1 MTDPHEFYLQNVD
14 GKELSEIEEK
24 ISYEYNKLQ
33 KLKAPIMD
41 KTLCLAPFDGGYFR
55 AQILRKSK
63 DNCYDVQFVDY
74 GNKDTF
80 SVNDLYKI
88 PPSVSY
94 YKHQAMKCSL
104 AYVDCP
110 PRYSSLF
117 NNALDI
123 CYKMCWDKKIVAHVV
138 FKDADYN
145 YVILSPASKPD
156 IQDS

>member
-1 MTDPHEFYLQNVD
+1 
-14 GKELSEIEEK
+14 
-24 ISYEYNKLQ
+24 
-33 KLKAPIMD
+33 MD
-41 KTLCLAPFDGGYFR
+41 KTLCMAPFDGGYFR
-55 AQILRKSK
+55 CQILRKAK

-94 YKHQAMKCSL
+94 YKHQAIKCSL

-110 PRYSSLF
+110 PRWSSLF
-117 NNALDI
+117 NGALDI
-123 CYKMCWDKKIVAHVV
+123 CYKMCWDKKIVAHIVYT
-138 FKDADYN
+138 DADFN
-145 YVILSPASKPD
+145 YAVLSPANKPD